1 MTLVWLHRSH
11 RAQRTAL
18 HRPISS
24 TARFLHPIA
33 SMPRQY
39 DEDGDSNEDW
49 DEGSINV
56 ENEDEGLEDDD
67 MSIDS
72 DRPETTKLM

>member
-1 MTLVWLHRSH
+1 
-11 RAQRTAL
+11 
-18 HRPISS
+18 
-24 TARFLHPIA
+24 
-33 SMPRQY
+33 MPRQY
-39 DEDGDSNEDW
+39 NEDGDSNEDW